1 MKKLIT
7 IFLLFSFFS
16 TTFAYNPT
24 VKDTKT
30 LNSVYKQIDLI
41 YEKQPEKIEK
51 LYEKISKIL
60 PSLKKDNQTKYIVRE
75 LNNYLFNLANY
86 TETTYDVLDI
96 IDWDTIKI
104 SYDWK
109 EQNIRM
115 IWLDSPENTTTRYWY
130 TELYWNEAKEK
141 LRNLIWNNNVTLEFD
156 ETQWTYDKY
165 DRLLAYV
172 FVSWI
177 NLNKEMI
184 ELWYWKEYTYNKA
197 YKYQKDFQ
205 IAQENAKI
213 KELWIWWNLDYSENR
228 LTETK
233 NYKFYTSS
241 YYTSHLY
248 YCETD
253 SSWEWLSK
261 NYLKEYNSEQELLN
275 DYINSWKVLNKPCE

>member
-1 MKKLIT
+1 MKKI
-7 IFLLFSFFS
+7 IVFFLLFSIFS
-16 TTFAYNPT
+16 TTFSYNPT
-24 VKDTKT
+24 YKDEKSLKT
-30 LNSVYKQIDLI
+30 LYKQIDFI
-41 YEKQPEKIEK
+41 YQNNPN
-51 LYEKISKIL
+51 KIL
-60 PSLKKDNQTKYIVRE
+60 IIKSNLNNILPTLKKDNKNKYFLSQLSIYINSFNQ
-75 LNNYLFNLANY
+75 NNLY
-86 TETTYDVLDI
+86 EVLDV

-104 SYDWK
+104 IYNWK

-115 IWLDSPENTTTRYWY
+115 IWIDSPENTTTRYWY

-141 LRNLIWNNNVTLEFD
+141 LKDLIWNSKIEIELD

-205 IAQENAKI
+205 AAQENAKND
-213 KELWIWWNLDYSENR
+213 KLWIWWEFDYSENR

-275 DYINSWKVLNKPCE
+275 DFINSWKVLNKPCEE